1 MMSICNENKPY
12 IFISYSHRDANRIF
26 PIIYRLRSE
35 GYNLWYDEGIE
46 AGSEWDENIANH
58 IMQSSYFIA
67 FISENYLNSTNCKDE
82 LNYARDLDK
91 EQFLI
96 YLEDVTLPAGMA
108 MRMNRIQAIMW
119 NRFDEKTLENAYQ
132 KIFVAAGI
140 QKTRIYHEQVS
151 TKTYQEK
158 KTYVDMEQPVQVHQ
172 PVQVSIGSQNINE
185 KQDKNKIPFLKPML
199 IIAGILVGILIILL
213 IVLAVVLYL
222 NKNKDNIA
230 QGYREEYSYEYNP
243 EEDIYGDNTYEEE
256 VYYGDEQTQF
266 DVWLDL
272 AEEGDI
278 DAMYNVGMA
287 YKYSQNGMEEN
298 FDEAYKW
305 FSEAACLGHVNAMC
319 ETVDLLV
326 CGLVENDNAYAEA
339 VSWCE
344 NILIYEPQNCYAIYL
359 IGYCY
364 MQGGC
369 GIEVNEEYAFEQYLK
384 AAELGHVESMYEV
397 AWCYENAVGVEADP
411 ERAAVWYRKY
421 EEEGGMLY

>member
-1 MMSICNENKPY
+1 MSICNEDKPY
-12 IFISYSHRDANRIF
+12 IFVSYSHRDANCIL
-26 PIIYRLRSE
+26 PIVFRLRSE

-46 AGSEWDENIANH
+46 AGSEWDENIATH
-58 IMQSSYFIA
+58 IMKCSYFIA
-67 FISENYLNSTNCKDE
+67 FISDNYLKSSNCKDE

-119 NRFDEKTLENAYQ
+119 NRFDDKTLDNAYQ
-132 KIFVAAGI
+132 KIFSAVGI
-140 QKTRIYHEQVS
+140 QKTRIYYEHVSKITKQESKQYTEEYIEYVQENQQVS
-151 TKTYQEK
+151 EDAYVEK
-158 KTYVDMEQPVQVHQ
+158 KKVHK
-172 PVQVSIGSQNINE
+172 S
-185 KQDKNKIPFLKPML
+185 KNKISFLKPML
-199 IIAGILVGILIILL
+199 IICGILFFGLIFLLIIFLSEHKL
-213 IVLAVVLYL
+213 
-222 NKNKDNIA
+222 KDIFV
-230 QGYREEYSYEYNP
+230 QEYDSEYSYEYYP
-243 EEDIYGDNTYEEE
+243 EENTFEDDYYEEE
-256 VYYGDEQTQF
+256 IYDGETLTQF
-266 DVWLDL
+266 DVWLNL

-319 ETVDLLV
+319 ETADLLV
-326 CGLVENDNAYAEA
+326 CGLVINDNAYAEA

-397 AWCYENAVGVEADP
+397 SWCYENAVGVEADP
-411 ERAAVWYRKY
+411 ERAAEWYRKY
-421 EEEGGMLY
+421 QEEGGMLY